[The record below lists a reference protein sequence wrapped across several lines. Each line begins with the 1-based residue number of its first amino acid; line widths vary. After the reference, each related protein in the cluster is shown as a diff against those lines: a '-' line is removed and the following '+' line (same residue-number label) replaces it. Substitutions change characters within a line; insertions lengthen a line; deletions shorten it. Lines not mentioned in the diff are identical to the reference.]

1 MYNFSIVPSTG
12 KIFSILAERIHDGSR
27 FSHSGEFP
35 SPSDAQRLLNDIE
48 ECNILSD
55 LNPEFWTEVA
65 PVVGSPAYQSLNLKS
80 IEGI

>member
-1 MYNFSIVPSTG
+1 MYNFSIVPSTDET
-12 KIFSILAERIHDGSR
+12 FSILAERIHDGSR

-35 SPSDAQRLLNDIE
+35 SASAAQRLLNDIE

-55 LNPEFWTEVA
+55 LNPEYWTEVA
-65 PVVGSPAYQSLNLKS
+65 PIHGSPAYQSLNLKG